1 MSKKFNPLLET
12 VWASG
17 CVTTVTFTWLRKS
30 IWLPSYHDSI
40 VLLYCCISMYV
51 FLALDIWKPWYEI
64 GPSHQCKKSKNY
76 SNCIILS
83 TSYSH
88 FGKILSESCS
98 FSSFTDDSQT
108 MITMNSNLCQTQT
121 IAHTLLRN
129 VLNHR
134 CQRECFGCF
143 FLTKKGR
150 TTSVWKN
157 KSHHK
162 CWGEYM
168 ASVNCSNRCLVIALC
183 ALLAD
188 NCRFR
193 AESAEITCN
202 FSFPKRSDIV

>member
-1 MSKKFNPLLET
+1 
-12 VWASG
+12 
-17 CVTTVTFTWLRKS
+17 
-30 IWLPSYHDSI
+30 
-40 VLLYCCISMYV
+40 
-51 FLALDIWKPWYEI
+51 
-64 GPSHQCKKSKNY
+64 
-76 SNCIILS
+76 
-83 TSYSH
+83 
-88 FGKILSESCS
+88 
-98 FSSFTDDSQT
+98 

-121 IAHTLLRN
+121 NAHTLLRN

-202 FSFPKRSDIV
+202 FSFPKRSDIVWFLPTVNVRLENMTDLSVRQKWNGNEWCTHSSCPSHSYPHSHTWFLSFFYTGKIFGE